1 MKRDEAMDL
10 LREAHREPIP
20 EAHFAA
26 VRARVLSQIVTERG
40 VPRRRIWP
48 WVFAVVSA
56 AALLLAFWPKQ
67 AAPKRV
73 VADIPAR
80 IEKPLADARV
90 PVRNRDRYIPS
101 RDREGVLPGA
111 RITAMDTERTT
122 IRHTHRKP
130 LVTRVIGPP
139 NPTPLVVKMLTDD
152 PNVVIYW
159 ISERTG
165 E

>member
-1 MKRDEAMDL
+1 MKPDDAMDF

-26 VRARVLSQIVTERG
+26 VRARVLSQIAAERG
-40 VPRRRIWP
+40 VVRHRW
-48 WVFAVVSA
+48 WYSFAFAAA
-56 AALLLAFWPKQ
+56 AALLLMFWPKT
-67 AAPKRV
+67 AANKSV
-73 VADIPAR
+73 VARIPTRGEEPVADVR
-80 IEKPLADARV
+80 ESVNHELAKTAPD
-90 PVRNRDRYIPS
+90 VRHRPR
-101 RDREGVLPGA
+101 
-111 RITAMDTERTT
+111 
-122 IRHTHRKP
+122 RKP
-130 LVTRVIGPP
+130 PITGVIGPP

>member
-1 MKRDEAMDL
+1 MKPEEAMDL

-26 VRARVLSQIVTERG
+26 VRARVLSQIPAEKG
-40 VPRRRIWP
+40 VSRRLLRP
-48 WVFAVVSA
+48 WALAVVSA
-56 AALLLAFWPKQ
+56 AALLLIFWQKPV
-67 AAPKRV
+67 ADKRV
-73 VADIPAR
+73 ADRTPAH
-80 IEKPLADARV
+80 IEEPIADVGEFVNHEREKTEPGVRHRAR
-90 PVRNRDRYIPS
+90 
-101 RDREGVLPGA
+101 
-111 RITAMDTERTT
+111 
-122 IRHTHRKP
+122 RKP
-130 LVTRVIGPP
+130 PVIGVIGPP

>member
-1 MKRDEAMDL
+1 MKPDDAMDL

-26 VRARVLSQIVTERG
+26 VRARVLSQIAVERG
-40 VPRRRIWP
+40 VARRRWRYA
-48 WVFAVVSA
+48 FALVAA
-56 AALLLAFWPKQ
+56 AALLLLVWPKP
-67 AAPKRV
+67 AAQRRV
-73 VADIPAR
+73 ASGNSER
-80 IEKPLADARV
+80 IERPLADARGSV
-90 PVRNRDRYIPS
+90 GNTRGYAPNEGSEGAPGRVRPRVR
-101 RDREGVLPGA
+101 
-111 RITAMDTERTT
+111 
-122 IRHTHRKP
+122 RKP
-130 LVTRVIGPP
+130 PVTGVIGPP